1 MRTDLDHLP
10 LGKRH
15 ELAEAV
21 RIIHEEVAKDLSLA
35 MGKRKAGRVLK
46 IILYGSHARGGW
58 VDKPHYRSDF
68 DLLVIVNRQDLL
80 TKSEALDRASERL
93 MHEVLHTRRMK
104 TPVSI
109 IAHTLQEV
117 NAALADGR
125 YFFMDIVREG
135 VMLYEGEGK
144 PLARP
149 KPKTPEAALEL
160 ATEYFEAWYA
170 DVAAFYHDFL
180 SNLERKIY
188 WKAAF
193 DLHQAVEQLYH
204 CLLLVRTFYTPHS
217 HNIIFLRNLAESI
230 DTRLIEAWPRS
241 LHIERARYQRLKDA
255 YVKARYS
262 KKFRISEEE
271 LLWLGERV
279 EVLDAAVKASCLERL
294 SELAPTQSP
303 LRRQGP

>member
-1 MRTDLDHLP
+1 MRTDIDHLP
-10 LGKRH
+10 LRKQR
-15 ELAEAV
+15 ELAEV
-21 RIIHEEVAKDLSLA
+21 LRIIHEEVAKDLSLA
-35 MGKRKAGRVLK
+35 AGKRKAGRILK
-46 IILYGSHARGGW
+46 IILYGSHARGDW
-58 VDKPHYRSDF
+58 VDKPHYRSDY

-117 NAALADGR
+117 NSALSEGR

-135 VMLYEGEGK
+135 VLLYEAEGK

-160 ATEYFEAWYA
+160 AQEYFGEWYPS
-170 DVAAFYHDFL
+170 AAEFYIDYRAA
-180 SNLERKIY
+180 LEREAY

-193 DLHQAVEQLYH
+193 ELHQAVEQLYH

-217 HNIIFLRNLAESI
+217 HNIIFLRNLAEPI
-230 DTRLIEAWPRS
+230 DPRLIEAWPREKRD
-241 LHIERARYQRLKDA
+241 ERARYQRLKEA

-262 KKFRISEEE
+262 KKFTISKED

-279 EVLDAAVKASCLERL
+279 EILDAAIKASCLERL
-294 SELAPTQSP
+294 AEFRAK
-303 LRRQGP
+303 